1 MDASP
6 PRGTRVRG
14 VDPERSASRAVVV
27 TGLGAVSPLGW
38 SLASFW
44 DGLRSG
50 KTAVGPFDRFD
61 HSGHRTHVAAQVDLT
76 AQPRSPRSQHGTRRR
91 HSVADRFAVAAAREA
106 VARSE
111 IDLRGHEGRTGVFFG
126 SSTGGM
132 LETESYLEALLE
144 AVAGDGDLPSPKL
157 LASQQH
163 NGPGDAVARDLGI
176 GGPVQTVSAAC
187 ASSAMA
193 IGDAM
198 LAIRRGEVDV
208 AIAGGSDSLCR
219 LTYAGFNALRSVDE
233 RPCRP
238 FRGDRA
244 GLSLGE
250 GAAALVLEP
259 LERALARGARP
270 LALAAG
276 EAATCDAHH
285 MTSPHPEGLG
295 AAEAIRGALAQ
306 AGLEPSAIDFVNA
319 HGTGT
324 PLNDAAE
331 CAALSSVFGER
342 AQELPVTST
351 KSLVGH
357 LLGSAGAL
365 EAVATVL
372 CLLHG
377 EVHPMPDDG
386 ASDPG
391 IRLRLVLG
399 RPLPLAGA
407 RHALST
413 SLAFGGA
420 NAALVFTRHEDRD
433 SAR

>member
-1 MDASP
+1 MPGA
-6 PRGTRVRG
+6 
-14 VDPERSASRAVVV
+14 DPEAGPARRVAV

-38 SLASFW
+38 GLNSLW

-50 KTAVGPFDRFD
+50 RTAIGPFDRFD
-61 HSGHRTHVAAQVDLT
+61 HSGHRTHVAAQVDL
-76 AQPRSPRSQHGTRRR
+76 AAEPERLRGKPLRSSL
-91 HSVADRFAVAAAREA
+91 ADRFAVAAAREA
-106 VARSE
+106 IAMAA
-111 IDLRGHEGRTGVFFG
+111 IDVDRRGERTGVYFG
-126 SSTGGM
+126 TSTGGM
-132 LETESYLEALLE
+132 LETETWFQTLIAAAGGRGKPPAL
-144 AVAGDGDLPSPKL
+144 SP
-157 LASQQH
+157 LASQQS
-163 NGPGDAVARDLGI
+163 NGPGDAVARDLGV
-176 GGPVQTVSAAC
+176 GGPVQTISTAC
-187 ASSAMA
+187 ASGAMA
-193 IGDAM
+193 VSDAIF
-198 LAIRRGEVDV
+198 AVRRGEVDV

-219 LTYAGFNALRSVDE
+219 LTYAGFNALRAVDE

-238 FRGDRA
+238 FRMNRA
-244 GLSLGE
+244 GMSLGE

-276 EAATCDAHH
+276 GAASCDAHH

-295 AAEAIRGALAQ
+295 AAEAIRGALAD
-306 AGLEPSAIDFVNA
+306 ARLDPAAIDFVNA

-331 CAALSSVFGER
+331 CAALVAVFGER
-342 AQELPVTST
+342 AMELPVTST

-365 EAVATVL
+365 EAVATIL

-386 ASDPG
+386 ASDAG
-391 IRLRLVLG
+391 IPLRLVLG
-399 RPLPLAGA
+399 QPLSLARA

-420 NAALVFTRHEDRD
+420 NAALVFTRHGDQDPGR
-433 SAR
+433 

>member
-1 MDASP
+1 M
-6 PRGTRVRG
+6 RGP
-14 VDPERSASRAVVV
+14 DPDPGAPRAVVV

-38 SLASFW
+38 GLGSLW

-50 KTAVGPFDRFD
+50 KTAIGPFDRFD
-61 HSGHRTHVAAQVDLT
+61 NSGHRTRVAAQVDL
-76 AQPRSPRSQHGTRRR
+76 AAEPERPSGKPRRLSI
-91 HSVADRFAVAAAREA
+91 ADRFAVAAAREA
-106 VARSE
+106 VARARL
-111 IDLRGHEGRTGVFFG
+111 DLDDCGGRTGVYFG

-132 LETESYLEALLE
+132 LETETYFDALLA
-144 AVAGDGDLPSPKL
+144 AVAGRGRPPATSL

-163 NGPGDAVARDLGI
+163 SGPGDAVARDLRI
-176 GGPVQTVSAAC
+176 GGPVQSIATACVSG
-187 ASSAMA
+187 AMA
-193 IGDAM
+193 IGDAV
-198 LAIRRGEVDV
+198 LGVRRGEVDV

-219 LTYAGFNALRSVDE
+219 LTYAGFNALRAVDE

-276 EAATCDAHH
+276 QAATCDAHH
-285 MTSPHPEGLG
+285 MTSPHPDGLG
-295 AAEAIRGALAQ
+295 AAAAIRGALAE
-306 AGLEPSAIDFVNA
+306 ARLAPSDIDFVNA

-324 PLNDAAE
+324 QLNDAAE
-331 CAALSSVFGER
+331 CAALVAVFGDE
-342 AQELPVTST
+342 AKDLPVTST

-365 EAVATVL
+365 EAVATIL

-386 ASDPG
+386 RSDPG
-391 IRLRLVLG
+391 IRLRLVVG
-399 RPLPLAGA
+399 PPLRLPQA

-413 SLAFGGA
+413 NLAFGGA
-420 NAALVFTRHEDRD
+420 NAALVFTRHGDQD
-433 SAR
+433 PAR